1 MEHALSVVLVLFTP
15 QVQLPPT
22 LAQKAMRL
30 CARMDSVLS
39 LRLLVLTSL

>member
-1 MEHALSVVLVLFTP
+1 MEHALSVVPILFTP
-15 QVQLPPT
+15 KEQLPPT
-22 LAQKAMRL
+22 LAQKAIRL